1 MFSSPTARRGT
12 LVVVFAA
19 ACALLLAPAALA
31 DADPASDV
39 LYTQSVFYSFDRLPS
54 DAAQARLNETVKRAK
69 KAGYPIRVALIAT
82 APDLGG
88 VTLLWGKPRQ
98 YARFLGLELTYTF
111 KGPLLVVMPAG
122 LGYNEPG
129 KSPKAAYALLRSVR
143 LGSGDDAQADAAVE
157 AISRLAAAA
166 GHPIKVPPRGSSSS
180 DHTTRNRLIIAL
192 AGLVLA
198 QVLVA
203 IHLLRRRGA
212 PSTEG

>member
-1 MFSSPTARRGT
+1 VFSRPTVRRGT
-12 LVVVFAA
+12 FVASFAG
-19 ACALLLAPAALA
+19 ACALLLAPIALA

-69 KAGYPIRVALIAT
+69 EAGFPIRVALIAT

-98 YARFLGLELTYTF
+98 YARFLGLELSFTY
-111 KGPLLVVMPAG
+111 KGRLLVLMPAG

-129 KSPKAAYALLRSVR
+129 KSPKAAYALLRTVR
-143 LGSGDDAQADAAVE
+143 LGNGDDGQANAAVE

-166 GHPIKVPPRGSSSS
+166 GHPIEVPSKSASSS

-203 IHLLRRRGA
+203 VHLLRRRGP
-212 PSTEG
+212 PSP

>member
-1 MFSSPTARRGT
+1 VSWARAPLR
-12 LVVVFAA
+12 
-19 ACALLLAPAALA
+19 ALLLALVAGVIAGIVATSASA

-39 LYTQSVFYSFDRLPS
+39 LYAQSVFYSFAQLPS
-54 DAAQARLNETVKRAK
+54 AAAQKQLNEVVANAK
-69 KAGYPIRVALIAT
+69 DAGYEIRVALIAKPT
-82 APDLGG
+82 DLGG
-88 VTLLWGKPRQ
+88 VGALWAKPRQ